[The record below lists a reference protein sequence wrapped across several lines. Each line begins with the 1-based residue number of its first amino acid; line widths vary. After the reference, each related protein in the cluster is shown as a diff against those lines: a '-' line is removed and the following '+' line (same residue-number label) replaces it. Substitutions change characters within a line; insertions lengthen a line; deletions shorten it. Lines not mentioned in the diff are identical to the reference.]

1 MSVVTKGERI
11 MSSGSSSILPPCAE
25 HRVPRDRG
33 SLHMRDFPGNG
44 PAYVLLH
51 GFPDNSLIYDHL
63 IGHLVA
69 GGRRTVALD
78 FLGFGESDKPD
89 GAHYSFAQQLA
100 DLEAV
105 VAHLRLDRIVPVGHD
120 AGGPAAINFALRH
133 ADRAAAVVLMNAFYG
148 DTPGLRVPEFIDLFS
163 NKRLAALHRH
173 FLASPEQFA
182 WLLAFQRD
190 RMQVGLTGAQGARYR
205 DFLGPVI
212 DDNFR
217 RKPGAGLAFA
227 QMTAQL
233 LDELAAN
240 AARLVDFRCSEVPL
254 LLIWGRSDPYLHV
267 TVAEHM
273 RSQARA
279 ATLHVLDAG
288 HWPQIDADDEVAR
301 LMLAHC

>member
-1 MSVVTKGERI
+1 
-11 MSSGSSSILPPCAE
+11 MSSNPTSSLSPCTE
-25 HRVPRDRG
+25 HRVQRDRG
-33 SLHMRDFPGNG
+33 SLLVRDFPGNG

-51 GFPDNSLIYDHL
+51 GFPDNSHIYDHL
-63 IGHLVA
+63 IPHLVA
-69 GGRRTVALD
+69 GGRRTVAVD
-78 FLGFGESDKPD
+78 FLGFGGSDKPD
-89 GAHYSFAQQLA
+89 GAQYGFGQQLG

-105 VAHLRLDRIVPVGHD
+105 VESLRLDRIVPVGHD
-120 AGGPAAINFALRH
+120 AGGPTAVNFSLKH
-133 ADRAAAVVLMNAFYG
+133 PDRTSAVVLMNAFYS
-148 DTPGLRVPEFIDLFS
+148 DSPGLRVPEFIDLFS

-190 RMQVGLTGAQGARYR
+190 RMQAGLTEAQSARYR

-217 RKPGAGLAFA
+217 RKPGAGPAFA

-233 LDELAAN
+233 LDELVAN
-240 AARLVDFRCSEVPL
+240 EARLVDFRRSEVPL

-267 TVAEHM
+267 TVAEYM
-273 RSQARA
+273 RSQTGA
-279 ATLHVLDAG
+279 AILHALDAG

>member
-1 MSVVTKGERI
+1 MSN
-11 MSSGSSSILPPCAE
+11 SSSNTLPPCPE
-25 HRVPRDRG
+25 HRVQRDRG
-33 SLHMRDFPGNG
+33 SLHVRDFPGDG
-44 PAYVLLH
+44 PPYVLLH
-51 GFPDNSLIYDHL
+51 GFPDNSHIYDHL
-63 IGHLVA
+63 IPHLAA

-89 GAHYSFAQQLA
+89 GVRYSFAQQLA
-100 DLEAV
+100 ELEAV
-105 VAHLRLDRIVPVGHD
+105 VEHARLDRIVPVGHD
-120 AGGPAAINFALRH
+120 AGGPAAINFSLKH
-133 ADRAAAVVLMNAFYG
+133 ADRTAAVVLMNAFYG
-148 DTPGLRVPEFIDLFS
+148 DTPGLCVPAFIDLFS

-190 RMQVGLTGAQGARYR
+190 RMQVGLTDAQSARYR

-217 RKPGAGLAFA
+217 RKPGAGPAFA

-279 ATLHVLDAG
+279 AMLQVLDAG

-301 LMLAHC
+301 IMLANC